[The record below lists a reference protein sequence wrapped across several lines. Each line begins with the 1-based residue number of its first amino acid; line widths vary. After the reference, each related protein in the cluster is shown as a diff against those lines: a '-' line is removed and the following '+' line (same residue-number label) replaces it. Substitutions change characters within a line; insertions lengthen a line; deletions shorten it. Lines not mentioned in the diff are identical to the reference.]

1 MLQVVAQ
8 VHPADHVDV
17 AVTLSLLTIAAEV
30 GHNAKALGCV
40 HRPHIHG
47 QPSQVGQQAA
57 VPHLHLRQVF
67 LGHHQQH
74 ERRPPRIRLVSH
86 QPVDDDHRVIVQI
99 THAGRRLASGDLTE
113 HAVGVGHLLRFALA
127 GPFLSAQLEP
137 GAGLRQE
144 FEAIVAAEIAMNIV
158 AGCGVVNAGGAGGA
172 STYAKSGGPNLSE
185 PEFTG
190 LEDQQDLG
198 RLALPFPRECLSVTS
213 VMPLR
218 EFHGSS
224 APRNHGLSNIA
235 NSGPSFPRKRES
247 SRILATS
254 NFGGPAPSRRATA
267 KAMDKRKTLSPSCP
281 RFRAWPVMV
290 LFAAEEAM
298 LGLGVLTISTSGA
311 QGNREDTSG
320 QAIRDL
326 LSADG
331 FEVVR
336 SEMIPDDYETIA
348 AKMVEWADSPEVNLI
363 VSTGG
368 TGLTRDDVTPEACM
382 SIFDREVPG
391 MAEAMRAKSLEFTPM
406 AMISRSV
413 VGVRSDT
420 LIITLPGSTKG
431 VRECLEVVQPV
442 LHHAVDLLR
451 RETVSEHPL

>member
-1 MLQVVAQ
+1 
-8 VHPADHVDV
+8 
-17 AVTLSLLTIAAEV
+17 
-30 GHNAKALGCV
+30 
-40 HRPHIHG
+40 
-47 QPSQVGQQAA
+47 
-57 VPHLHLRQVF
+57 
-67 LGHHQQH
+67 
-74 ERRPPRIRLVSH
+74 
-86 QPVDDDHRVIVQI
+86 
-99 THAGRRLASGDLTE
+99 
-113 HAVGVGHLLRFALA
+113 
-127 GPFLSAQLEP
+127 
-137 GAGLRQE
+137 
-144 FEAIVAAEIAMNIV
+144 
-158 AGCGVVNAGGAGGA
+158 
-172 STYAKSGGPNLSE
+172 
-185 PEFTG
+185 
-190 LEDQQDLG
+190 
-198 RLALPFPRECLSVTS
+198 
-213 VMPLR
+213 
-218 EFHGSS
+218 
-224 APRNHGLSNIA
+224 
-235 NSGPSFPRKRES
+235 
-247 SRILATS
+247 
-254 NFGGPAPSRRATA
+254 
-267 KAMDKRKTLSPSCP
+267 
-281 RFRAWPVMV
+281 
-290 LFAAEEAM
+290 M

-320 QAIRDL
+320 QAIRDM

-413 VGVRSDT
+413 VGVRSGT